1 MWGSCLSVCRE
12 HQFKDKYL
20 FYRFCEDDQGVG
32 TVPSHAQKKEC
43 EEELQ
48 DTLITL
54 AQIGPDAMMRMIL
67 RKLWVYH
74 KSEWCRLIPYFT
86 WVLNSGN
93 LLFCKSQDILNFCYS
108 FIQITT
114 VKLQIHKGCLWQ
126 FYADVNSLCLIRFL
140 Q

>member
-1 MWGSCLSVCRE
+1 MCRE

-32 TVPSHAQKKEC
+32 TVPNHAQKKEC

-67 RKLWVYH
+67 RKLWV
-74 KSEWCRLIPYFT
+74 
-86 WVLNSGN
+86 
-93 LLFCKSQDILNFCYS
+93 
-108 FIQITT
+108 
-114 VKLQIHKGCLWQ
+114 
-126 FYADVNSLCLIRFL
+126 
-140 Q
+140 

>member
-1 MWGSCLSVCRE
+1 MCRE

-20 FYRFCEDDQGVG
+20 FYRFCVDDQGVG
-32 TVPSHAQKKEC
+32 TVPNHAQKKEC

-74 KSEWCRLIPYFT
+74 IEYCRFLIWHEYLIRLICFF
-86 WVLNSGN
+86 V
-93 LLFCKSQDILNFCYS
+93 
-108 FIQITT
+108 
-114 VKLQIHKGCLWQ
+114 
-126 FYADVNSLCLIRFL
+126 
-140 Q
+140 